1 MKVIMATYRLIT
13 LVLVLGLSMGS
24 GGLAW
29 SENSP
34 AGEDKS
40 FQVSDKN
47 QEGTYSPDQSQL
59 FSPVTPTEKENFL
72 ILDPDGKTA
81 SNYQKFLSPLDQM
94 DKKPDR

>member
-1 MKVIMATYRLIT
+1 MVSYRLIT
-13 LVLVLGLSMGS
+13 LAIVLGLSMGS
-24 GGLAW
+24 SDLAW
-29 SENSP
+29 SEISP

-47 QEGTYSPDQSQL
+47 QDDTYSTDQSKL
-59 FSPVTPTEKENFL
+59 FSPVTPTGKENFL
-72 ILDPDGKTA
+72 ILDPDGTPA

>member
-1 MKVIMATYRLIT
+1 
-13 LVLVLGLSMGS
+13 LGLSMGS
-24 GGLAW
+24 SDLAW
-29 SENSP
+29 SENSST
-34 AGEDKS
+34 GEDKS

-47 QEGTYSPDQSQL
+47 QDGTYYTDQSKL

-72 ILDPDGKTA
+72 ILDPDGNTA

>member
-1 MKVIMATYRLIT
+1 MKVIMASYRSIN
-13 LVLVLGLSMGS
+13 LVVVLGLSMGS
-24 GGLAW
+24 SDLAW
-29 SENSP
+29 SENSST
-34 AGEDKS
+34 GEDKS

-59 FSPVTPTEKENFL
+59 FSPVKPTGEGNFL
-72 ILDPDGKTA
+72 ILNPDGNAA